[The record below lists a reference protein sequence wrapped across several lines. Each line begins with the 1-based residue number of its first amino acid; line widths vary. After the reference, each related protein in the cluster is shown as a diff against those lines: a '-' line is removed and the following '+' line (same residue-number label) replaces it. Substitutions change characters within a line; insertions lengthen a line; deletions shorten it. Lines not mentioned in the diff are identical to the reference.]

1 MSREFKVGLLA
12 IVSGTILYIGF
23 NFLKGIDLFSTT
35 NKYYAYYD
43 NIDGLSVSN
52 PVTLN
57 GFTIGRVSEIE
68 IVQEKSNQVKV
79 EFGINA
85 NIFIGK
91 SSSAMLTT
99 DLLGSKSVVLEV
111 VDGDERLEDGG
122 VLKGSLDQGIM
133 GSLLESTDP
142 FKAAGIKVNRLLDGF
157 EGTRIKLDS
166 ALVSVGNLSN
176 NFSGLV
182 KDNKRSLKKSI
193 DDLSETLAA
202 LNDEQDGIKPAL
214 AGFNTFADSLQAIKL
229 NELVGN
235 LNTTLSTLQS
245 TLKKVSE
252 GDGSMAK
259 LMNNDSLYQNLNNT
273 ARDLDLLLIDF
284 KENPKR
290 YVNFSVFGRKDK

>member
-12 IVSGTILYIGF
+12 IISGTILYVGF

-43 NIDGLSVSN
+43 NIDGLTVSN

-68 IVQEKSNQVKV
+68 IVQDKANQVKV
-79 EFGINA
+79 EFAINQD
-85 NIFIGK
+85 IVVGK
-91 SSSAMLTT
+91 STSAMLTT

-111 VDGDERLEDGG
+111 VEGDQQLEDGG
-122 VLKGSLDQGIM
+122 IIKGSLDQGIM

-157 EGTRIKLDS
+157 EGTRRKLDS
-166 ALVSVGNLSN
+166 ALVSIGNLSN

-182 KDNKRSLKKSI
+182 KNNERKLEKSLEDVSK
-193 DDLSETLAA
+193 TLAA
-202 LNDEQDGIKPAL
+202 LSDEQDGIKPAL
-214 AGFNTFADSLQAIKL
+214 ASFNTFADSLQALKL
-229 NELVGN
+229 NTMVDN
-235 LNTTLSTLQS
+235 LNTTLTNLQS

-259 LMNNDSLYQNLNNT
+259 LMNNDSLYTNLNNT

-284 KENPKR
+284 RENPKR